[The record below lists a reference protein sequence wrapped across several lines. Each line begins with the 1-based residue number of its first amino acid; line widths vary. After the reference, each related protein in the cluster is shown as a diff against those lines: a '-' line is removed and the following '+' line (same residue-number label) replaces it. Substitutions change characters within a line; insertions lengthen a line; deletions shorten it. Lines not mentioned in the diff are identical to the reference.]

1 MKYVVLLEDNP
12 TADPNIRSTHMEA
25 HLQFL
30 ESNVATIEAAG
41 PLFESDNSG
50 AGGIWIVTAESEA
63 GVHALVEQDPFWP
76 TGLRAQIRVLKWT
89 QVFANGQ
96 RLVNT

>member
-1 MKYVVLLEDNP
+1 MKYIVLLEDNP

-25 HLQFL
+25 HIQFL
-30 ESNVATIEAAG
+30 ESNNAAIEAAG
-41 PLFESDNSG
+41 PLFENDDAG
-50 AGGIWIVTAESEA
+50 AGGIWIVTADSESS
-63 GVHALVEQDPFWP
+63 VRALVEQDPFWP
-76 TGLRAQIRVLKWT
+76 TGLRASIRVLKWT